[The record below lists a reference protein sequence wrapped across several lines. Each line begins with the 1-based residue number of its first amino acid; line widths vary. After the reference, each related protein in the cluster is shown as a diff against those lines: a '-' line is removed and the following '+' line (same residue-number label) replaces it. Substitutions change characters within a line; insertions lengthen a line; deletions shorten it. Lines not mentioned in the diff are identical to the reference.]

1 MAEHAGT
8 VRRREDPRLITG
20 RGEFVD
26 DLRILGCLHA
36 AMVRSPHAH
45 ARIRAIDV
53 SAARRAPGVVGV
65 FTAADLG
72 RAGEPMPIYAPHPAL
87 PVPCRIRPL
96 ATDRARFVGEA
107 VGAVIADSGYPAHH
121 PPGLVRLPYPPAACL
136 RGFAAALAARTA

>member
-36 AMVRSPHAH
+36 AMLRSPHAH

-53 SAARRAPGVVGV
+53 SAARRAPGVAGV
-65 FTAADLG
+65 FTLADLG
-72 RAGEPMPIYAPHPAL
+72 VAGAPMPIYAPHPAL

-96 ATDRARFVGEA
+96 AGDRVRYVGEA
-107 VGAVIADSGYPAHH
+107 VAVVIADDPYHAYDALELIRVEYEPLQIGRAH
-121 PPGLVRLPYPPAACL
+121 V
-136 RGFAAALAARTA
+136 

>member
-53 SAARRAPGVVGV
+53 SAARRAPGVDGV
-65 FTAADLG
+65 FTATHLG
-72 RAGEPMPIYAPHPAL
+72 RAGEPKPVYAPHPAL
-87 PVPCRIRPL
+87 PVPGRIPPL
-96 ATDRARFVGEA
+96 ATARSRFVRHA
-107 VGAVIADSGYPAHH
+107 MPA
-121 PPGLVRLPYPPAACL
+121 
-136 RGFAAALAARTA
+136 